1 MSSPFSK
8 RSLLKAKRYAYNKG
22 QNHQADDFAGF
33 VGLAY
38 ASGRKATLRQLW
50 TDFVRG
56 ELGDSRASDG
66 KHRWAGEPEAAEY
79 MHATDTRPADTRHQ
93 VFLDASLSR
102 LNLFSRIVF
111 VLAYQ
116 YGLDDE
122 EIADVVGATRAE
134 IAVTRTLTVDRMR
147 RG

>member
-1 MSSPFSK
+1 MASNFSK

-22 QNHQADDFAGF
+22 QNHQADDFASF
-33 VGLAY
+33 CGLRY
-38 ASGRKATLRQLW
+38 AEGRKATLRQLW
-50 TDFVRG
+50 TDFVRL
-56 ELGDSRASDG
+56 ELGDSRASNG
-66 KHRWAGEPEAAEY
+66 KHRWQGEPEAAEY
-79 MHATDTRPADTRHQ
+79 MHATDTRPADRSHA

-122 EIADVVGATRAE
+122 EIADIMGATRSE
-134 IAVTRTLTVDRMR
+134 IAVTRTLTCDRMR